1 MMPGRRAVLV
11 AVVLSLAACQESP
24 TDPASTRAD
33 RDAGQW
39 QTWVLAS
46 TAVVRPSAP
55 AADGSVA
62 EQQELQTLLTLQDAG
77 APDAN
82 EIARWDGPPTTAWT
96 AEAARQLE
104 LNWILLPDVQHA
116 TPVRAARSLALMH
129 VAIYD
134 ALVATWDAK
143 YTYNRRSPYR
153 ADRRVQRLARDPGVP
168 SYPSEHAAAAGAAA
182 TVLAYA
188 FPLAGRAYFD
198 SLAMRAALT
207 RVAAG
212 LAWPTDVQAGL
223 ALGRAVG
230 EAVVARARADGS
242 DLAWDGR
249 VPNKPDVWKPTPPRR
264 VAVPFDPMAGHW
276 RTWVIDGA
284 DTFRPPPYPAVGS
297 AEFERDMD
305 ELRGFSTG
313 RTPEQLDIARFWATG
328 PPPLRWT
335 LFMEEEVA
343 KRRLSTMQAARAH
356 AYASVA
362 MHDAMLAC
370 WDAKYF
376 YWLLR
381 PISADSARIVTAVST
396 PPFPSYPSGHSTMS
410 YAASQVFAE
419 LFPDARAKYR
429 EKAEEASLSRVYG
442 AIHYRFDIVVGDTL
456 GARVGREVVRRLQND
471 GAR

>member
-1 MMPGRRAVLV
+1 MKKQYVNV
-11 AVVLSLAACQESP
+11 ALTAMLVLSCSDWP
-24 TDPASTRAD
+24 TDPSSPRAE
-33 RDAGQW
+33 RDAGLW
-39 QTWVLAS
+39 LTWVMAPGSAPRLE
-46 TAVVRPSAP
+46 VPSAS
-55 AADGSVA
+55 GSVA
-62 EQQELQTLLTLQDAG
+62 QLQELETLLALQASG
-77 APDAN
+77 AVSAS
-82 EIARWDGPPTTAWT
+82 EIARWDGPPTNAWT

-104 LNWILLPDVQHA
+104 LNWILLPDVRYA
-116 TPVRAARSLALMH
+116 TPVRAARALALMH

-134 ALVATWDAK
+134 ALIASWDAK
-143 YTYNRRSPYR
+143 YTFNRRAPYVT
-153 ADRRVQRLARDPGVP
+153 DRRVRALARDPGVP

-198 SLAMRAALT
+198 SLAARAAQS

-223 ALGRAVG
+223 AIGRAVG

-242 DLAWDGR
+242 DLAWDGIIPTR
-249 VPNKPDVWKPTPPRR
+249 PDVWKPTPPRR
-264 VAVPFDPMAGHW
+264 VASPFDPMAGHW

-284 DTFRPPPYPAVGS
+284 DAFRPPPYPAVGS

-305 ELRGFSTG
+305 ELRRLSTG
-313 RTPEQLDIARFWATG
+313 RTPEQLEIARFWATG
-328 PPPLRWT
+328 PPSLRWT
-335 LFMEEEVA
+335 LFMEDEIA
-343 KRRLSTMQAARAH
+343 ARRLSSLRAARAH

-381 PISADSARIVTAVST
+381 PITADSARIVAGVST

-410 YAASQVFAE
+410 FAAYQVFAA
-419 LFPDARAKYR
+419 LFPDARSKYR
-429 EKAEEASLSRVYG
+429 DKALEASVSRVYG
-442 AIHYRFDIVVGDTL
+442 GIHYRFDITVGDTL
-456 GARVGREVVRRLQND
+456 GARVGREVVRRMQRD

>member
-1 MMPGRRAVLV
+1 
-11 AVVLSLAACQESP
+11 
-24 TDPASTRAD
+24 
-33 RDAGQW
+33 
-39 QTWVLAS
+39 
-46 TAVVRPSAP
+46 
-55 AADGSVA
+55 
-62 EQQELQTLLTLQDAG
+62 
-77 APDAN
+77 
-82 EIARWDGPPTTAWT
+82 
-96 AEAARQLE
+96 
-104 LNWILLPDVQHA
+104 
-116 TPVRAARSLALMH
+116 MH

-143 YTYNRRSPYR
+143 YTFNRRVPYKVDSRLR
-153 ADRRVQRLARDPGVP
+153 ALARDPGVP

-198 SLAMRAALT
+198 SLAARAGQS

-212 LAWPTDVQAGL
+212 LAWPSDVQAGL

-242 DLAWDGR
+242 DLPWNGVLPDR
-249 VPNKPDVWKPTPPRR
+249 VDVWRPTPPRR
-264 VAVPFDPMAGHW
+264 VAIPFDPMAGHW

-284 DTFRPPPYPAVGS
+284 DAFRPPPYPAVGS
-297 AEFERDMD
+297 AEFERDMA
-305 ELRGFSTG
+305 ELRRLSTD
-313 RTPEQLDIARFWATG
+313 RTDEELGIARYWATG

-335 LFMEEEVA
+335 LFMEEEIA
-343 KRRLSTMQAARAH
+343 TRRLSAVRAARAH
-356 AYASVA
+356 AYASVT

-370 WDAKYF
+370 WDAKYH

-381 PISADSARIVTAVST
+381 PITADSTRIITAVAT

-410 YAASQVFAE
+410 YAAYQVFAE
-419 LFPDARAKYR
+419 LFPDARDKYHN
-429 EKAEEASLSRVYG
+429 KALEASLSRVYG

-456 GARVGREVVRRLQND
+456 GARVGREVVRRMQRD